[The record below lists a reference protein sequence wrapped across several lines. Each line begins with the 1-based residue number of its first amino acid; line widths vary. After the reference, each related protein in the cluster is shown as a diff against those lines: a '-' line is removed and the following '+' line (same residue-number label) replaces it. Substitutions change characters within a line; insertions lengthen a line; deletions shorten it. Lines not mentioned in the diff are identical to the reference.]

1 MCKTI
6 IQIITI
12 YRINVVFFVSEGP
25 EDNFISEIKF
35 IDENTV
41 LCCSEKSGEIILIDL
56 RNNKKDS
63 LKIANKK
70 ECYKDNYWTMD
81 AIADTLYTLSSAGK
95 IISSDLRNGANNVFM
110 EVETCFRSK
119 TNQSGIGIKVCF
131 LF

>member
-1 MCKTI
+1 MWKTI

-12 YRINVVFFVSEGP
+12 YRVSVFFLIS

-63 LKIANKK
+63 LKFANKK
-70 ECYKDNYWTMD
+70 ECYKDYYWTMD
-81 AIADTLYTLSSAGK
+81 VMVNTLYRLSSAGN
-95 IISSDLRNGANNVFM
+95 IILSDLRNGANHVYK
-110 EVETCFRSK
+110 EVETCHRSK

>member
-41 LCCSEKSGEIILIDL
+41 LCCSEKSGEIIHKTTFSPHITV
-56 RNNKKDS
+56 NK
-63 LKIANKK
+63 LL
-70 ECYKDNYWTMD
+70 E
-81 AIADTLYTLSSAGK
+81 
-95 IISSDLRNGANNVFM
+95 
-110 EVETCFRSK
+110 
-119 TNQSGIGIKVCF
+119 
-131 LF
+131 